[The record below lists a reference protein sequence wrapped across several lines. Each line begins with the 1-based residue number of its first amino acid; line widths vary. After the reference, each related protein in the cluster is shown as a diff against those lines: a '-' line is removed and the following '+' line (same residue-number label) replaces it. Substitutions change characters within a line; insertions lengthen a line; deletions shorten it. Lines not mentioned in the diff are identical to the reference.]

1 MVTVITM
8 ATASK
13 QRLWAVPLCLSVL
26 LCCVHDGHSVDIV
39 ADYNS
44 DTEIN
49 HLALDTGS
57 GNIYAGAINRVYQL
71 DANLTIL
78 ESEVTGPKMDNP
90 LCLYPEGSS
99 CTTLSGQS
107 VDTRATDNVNKILV
121 VDRENNK
128 LITCGSALQGICD
141 IRNLENISGSRT
153 YGGDN
158 GYFVAANDPASST
171 VAFLGPG
178 SSSQM
183 MYVGTTFTTDGQDSG
198 IRADVPV
205 LSSRSTS
212 GNVLKV
218 TTDPLLGGGTFL
230 RFTNEVRDTYIV
242 NYITGFSVGGY
253 SYFLTTQRLNTESQN
268 YVSKIVQVC
277 QNDPQFRSYV
287 EIPLVCRSQST
298 TYMYN
303 LVQSAVVTE
312 PGSDLANFLAITNTE
327 NLLIATFSKSQSEN
341 SDTPSSESAV
351 CVYKLGDIRT
361 RMTENIQRCFSGQ
374 GRLGA
379 HLAGDQACNSIV
391 SMGQRNIKV
400 IGN

>member
-1 MVTVITM
+1 MAAVSKRQLLAVT
-8 ATASK
+8 
-13 QRLWAVPLCLSVL
+13 LCLSVL
-26 LCCVHDGHSVDIV
+26 VSWVRDGHSVDIV

-49 HLALDTGS
+49 HLAIDTTS
-57 GNIYAGAINRVYQL
+57 GNVYAAAINRVYQL
-71 DANLTIL
+71 NANLIVL
-78 ESEVTGPKMDNP
+78 ESDVTGPQMDNP

-107 VDTRATDNVNKILV
+107 VDTRATDNVNKVLV
-121 VDRENNK
+121 VDRENNQ
-128 LITCGSALQGICD
+128 LISCGSVLQGICEV
-141 IRNLENISGSRT
+141 RNLWNISGARS
-153 YGGDN
+153 YGGDT

-178 SSSQM
+178 STSQM
-183 MYVGTTFTTDGQDSG
+183 MYVGTTFTIDGG
-198 IRADVPV
+198 IINDVPAV
-205 LSSRSTS
+205 CSRSTS

-218 TTDPLLGGGTFL
+218 STDPLLGGGTFL
-230 RFTNEVRDTYIV
+230 RFTDQVRDTYIV

-253 SYFLTTQRLNTESQN
+253 SYFLTTQRQTTESQN
-268 YVSKIVQVC
+268 YVSKLLQVC

-298 TYMYN
+298 TYN
-303 LVQSAVVTE
+303 LVQAAVVVE

-341 SDTPSSESAV
+341 SSTPSSESAV
-351 CVYKLGDIRT
+351 CVYKLSDIRT
-361 RMTENIQRCFSGQ
+361 RMTENIQRCFGGQ

-379 HLAGDQACNSIV
+379 HLCRGSD
-391 SMGQRNIKV
+391 M
-400 IGN
+400 